1 MKELLWIAE
10 YIASFVEFF
19 ICGILC
25 SIFLTK
31 DRLGDRKY
39 KIFLYSGAGAVIV
52 IILNRIAMFSYINS
66 IMVILTAYAMQ
77 MLIYKGKAV
86 LTFLLVLVYSVV
98 LSALDFV
105 VVYFTAFLL
114 HMDVGYILNAQSI
127 DRVMCILV
135 SKSLLTLIV
144 VILNK
149 GLKNSLVF
157 LKKYVVVMGI
167 YSIFLLT
174 SFFIMVELNM
184 YNKDSVMELFLV
196 IFFIVSILIELL
208 MFYFVIKTSEGYEY
222 QQEVRLIEMKNRM
235 LQKALDETEQ
245 AFGLWQRSIH
255 DYKNNII
262 ALRQLA
268 NDGNIEAIRKYLDC
282 ENELVSKKMFYI
294 RTGNSVVDTIVNTK
308 QSFAEEK
315 GITFVVNAAIPG
327 KTGICDMDMAN
338 ILGNLID
345 NAIEASICEDK
356 PYIDFTMRREKTFVI
371 IRIVNKYTGD
381 FFDVSETSKNNR
393 TFHGIGI
400 KSVRSILDKYNGEFV
415 IEKKCDEVIAKVIIP
430 ERN

>member
-1 MKELLWIAE
+1 MA
-10 YIASFVEFF
+10 
-19 ICGILC
+19 
-25 SIFLTK
+25 
-31 DRLGDRKY
+31 
-39 KIFLYSGAGAVIV
+39 
-52 IILNRIAMFSYINS
+52 
-66 IMVILTAYAMQ
+66 
-77 MLIYKGKAV
+77 
-86 LTFLLVLVYSVV
+86 YSVV

-268 NDGNIEAIRKYLDC
+268 SDGNIEAIRKYLDC

-345 NAIEASICEDK
+345 NAIEASICEDN

-381 FFDVSETSKNNR
+381 FFDVSETSKSNR

-415 IEKKCDEVIAKVIIP
+415 IEKKGNEVIAKVIIP
-430 ERN
+430 EQN

>member
-1 MKELLWIAE
+1 
-10 YIASFVEFF
+10 
-19 ICGILC
+19 
-25 SIFLTK
+25 
-31 DRLGDRKY
+31 
-39 KIFLYSGAGAVIV
+39 
-52 IILNRIAMFSYINS
+52 
-66 IMVILTAYAMQ
+66 
-77 MLIYKGKAV
+77 
-86 LTFLLVLVYSVV
+86 
-98 LSALDFV
+98 
-105 VVYFTAFLL
+105 
-114 HMDVGYILNAQSI
+114 
-127 DRVMCILV
+127 
-135 SKSLLTLIV
+135 
-144 VILNK
+144 
-149 GLKNSLVF
+149 
-157 LKKYVVVMGI
+157 
-167 YSIFLLT
+167 
-174 SFFIMVELNM
+174 
-184 YNKDSVMELFLV
+184 
-196 IFFIVSILIELL
+196 
-208 MFYFVIKTSEGYEY
+208 MFYFVIRTSEGYEY

-268 NDGNIEAIRKYLDC
+268 SDGNIEAIRKYLDC

-345 NAIEASICEDK
+345 NAIEASICEDN

-381 FFDVSETSKNNR
+381 FFDVSETSKSNR

-415 IEKKCDEVIAKVIIP
+415 IEKKGNEVIAKVIIP
-430 ERN
+430 EQN